1 MIEHDVLVIGGGL
14 AGMSA
19 ALHAR
24 QAGADVAMMSK
35 VYPTRSHSAAAQ
47 GGINA
52 ALGIADSWE
61 VHAYETVKGSDFL
74 GDQDA
79 IEILCSEGIQDIF
92 TLEHYGVIFDRDD
105 EGRIHMRGFGGTDK
119 SRTCHVGDMTGQTI
133 LHVMYE
139 QLLRMDVKSY
149 DEWFVTTLLMEDGAC
164 CGAVAMEIVSG
175 KLEVF
180 KAKSVILCTGGCG
193 RVYEPS
199 TNGLIVT
206 GDGIAL
212 AYRVGALIMDMEMV
226 QYHPTTL
233 PANGFLI
240 TEGARGEGAY
250 LLNADGDRFMQNESY
265 GATTLLEKASRDV
278 VSRAETIE
286 IQEGR
291 GVDGCVLIDCRHIK
305 DRILEA
311 FHQIYELALDYADVD
326 ITQEPLPIRPGM
338 HYIMGGIKT
347 DVDGRCYRQNGGGAE
362 ALPGLYAAGEVA
374 CVSAHGANRLGGN
387 SLLDCVAFGRRAGAH
402 AAEYAKSINPAI
414 VSEQVVQI
422 EEQKIIDIFAR
433 SNGVRAP
440 ALRLEMGEI
449 MHQFTGVFR
458 DEAGLLEAQ
467 RQIGEV
473 RNRYNEISVHDKGRV
488 FNTDLLA
495 VLELDYML
503 DCAETIIVSALARK
517 ESRGAHTRTDYPER
531 DDENWI
537 KHVVVYQT
545 PDGPKID
552 YLPVTITQWQ
562 PEARKY

>member
-1 MIEHDVLVIGGGL
+1 MIEYDVLVIGGGL

-19 ALHAR
+19 ALHAGE
-24 QAGADVAMMSK
+24 AGASVAMVSK

-52 ALGIADSWE
+52 ALGIEDSWE

-79 IEILCSEGIQDIF
+79 IEILCHEGIQDVF
-92 TLEHYGVIFDRDD
+92 DLEHWGVIFDRNE
-105 EGRIHMRGFGGTDK
+105 EGNIHMRGFGGTDK

-139 QLLRMDVKSY
+139 RLLRRNVKSY
-149 DEWFVTTLLMEDGAC
+149 DEWFVTTLLMDEGAC
-164 CGAVAMEIVSG
+164 CGAVAMEITSG
-175 KLEVF
+175 KFEVF
-180 KAKSVILCTGGCG
+180 KAKAVIICTGGCG

-206 GDGIAL
+206 GDGLSL
-212 AYRVGALIMDMEMV
+212 AYRVGALLMDMEMV

-250 LLNADGDRFMQNESY
+250 LLNSEGERFMQDERY
-265 GATTLLEKASRDV
+265 GATTLEEKASRDV

-291 GVDGCVLIDCRHIK
+291 GIDGCVLLDCRHIK

-311 FHQIYELALDYADVD
+311 FHQISELAIDYAGVD
-326 ITQEPLPIRPGM
+326 ITQQPLPIRPGM
-338 HYIMGGIKT
+338 HYMMGGIKT
-347 DVDGRCYRQNGGGAE
+347 DIDGRCYRHNGDGSE
-362 ALPGLYAAGEVA
+362 PLLGLYSAGEAA

-387 SLLDCVAFGRRAGAH
+387 SLLDCVAFGRRAGSH
-402 AAEYAKSINPAI
+402 AAAYARSINPANI
-414 VSEQVVQI
+414 SDEVLGV
-422 EEQKIIDIFAR
+422 EEQKIVDLFAH
-433 SNGVRAP
+433 STNERAP

-449 MHQFTGVFR
+449 MHTFTGVFR
-458 DEAGLLEAQ
+458 EEAGLLEAQ
-467 RQIGEV
+467 RRIHAV
-473 RNRYNEISVHDKGRV
+473 RERYPDVSVHDKGRV
-488 FNTDLLA
+488 FNTDLLT
-495 VLELDYML
+495 VLELDFMF
-503 DCAETIIVSALARK
+503 DCAETIIASALARK

-531 DDENWI
+531 DDENWL
-537 KHVVVYQT
+537 KHVAVYHT
-545 PDGPKID
+545 PDGPAVT
-552 YLPVTITQWQ
+552 YLPVTITKWQ
-562 PEARKY
+562 PETRKY